1 MYVSSSD
8 ISTFLSVAICIGF
21 GCWQY
26 SKYYETKSKLK
37 IIRNFFN
44 RNRDYDVTDSDETPI
59 LNPHIAE
66 QDSHLYNLIKE
77 INEYTRNNRGTTD
90 FSVIQNKTE
99 RKINVLYEDAISR
112 IAFPTYIGL
121 MGTFIGVFLGLAF
134 FSYGLS
140 NSSDGITDDAISN
153 LIKGVLVSMFTSF
166 FGLGLLISSHSAAAK
181 TKKEIG
187 KNKDLFYEYI
197 QTELMPTLGVSM
209 VAALNKL
216 HETINLFEP
225 SFNRVIDRFQST
237 FDTCTQRFGNAFEQ
251 NVTIVSEAV
260 RIMGE
265 NMDKINRNVDLN
277 EQLIKTM
284 QSEDIQNTLGSF
296 IEASYSYGRIVEKT
310 QDIENLSARLEQHI
324 VDLVNTQARYNSS
337 LKVPLSVANKLN
349 DILSRITEFEN
360 SINALG
366 RDIEKT
372 DMISNT
378 ELEALKDIITSI
390 RKKQRLANDMIE
402 LSDGKIRRMLKGQAE
417 SIEKLGTGYID
428 NFTAYAE
435 RFQNTLKDI
444 EKEMHTRSREI
455 LSTLESKF
463 SIDQIQ
469 EDFSHLDRLKSI
481 ETMLITISSNS
492 YRGDTDKVLE
502 TTREEVRQI
511 REILDRAMA
520 STSSPRV
527 EHTQNSGGFLGGIF
541 GRYR

>member
-1 MYVSSSD
+1 MSLAIFIA
-8 ISTFLSVAICIGF
+8 ISIGLVQLLVFLQT
-21 GCWQY
+21 W
-26 SKYYETKSKLK
+26 KKLK
-37 IIRNFFN
+37 IVRNFFN
-44 RNRDYDVTDSDETPI
+44 KNRDYAVSDSEEGATLFPY
-59 LNPHIAE
+59 IAE
-66 QDSHLYNLIKE
+66 QNSHLYNLIKE
-77 INEYTRNNRGTTD
+77 INEYTHKNRGTTD
-90 FSVIQNKTE
+90 FSIIQNKTE
-99 RKINVLYEDAISR
+99 QKINVLYEDAISR
-112 IAFPTYIGL
+112 ITFPTYIGL
-121 MGTFIGVFLGLAF
+121 MGTFLGVFFGLWF
-134 FSYGLS
+134 FNSDLS
-140 NSSDGITDDAISN
+140 HSIEGITDNTISK
-153 LIKGVLVSMFTSF
+153 LIEGVLVSMSTSF
-166 FGLGLLISSHSAAAK
+166 VGLFLSTISHHQAAEVQ
-181 TKKEIG
+181 KEIG
-187 KNKDLFYEYI
+187 ENKNKFYEYI

-310 QDIENLSARLEQHI
+310 QDIENLSAQLEQHI